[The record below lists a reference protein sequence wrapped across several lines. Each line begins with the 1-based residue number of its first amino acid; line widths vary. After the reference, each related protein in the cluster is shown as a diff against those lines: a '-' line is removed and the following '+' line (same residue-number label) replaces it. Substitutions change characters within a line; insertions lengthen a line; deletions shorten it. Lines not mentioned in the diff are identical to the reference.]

1 MKRREF
7 IAGLG
12 SAAAWPVV
20 ARGQQQA
27 LPVVGF
33 LSSLSSQDLTLVIP
47 AFHDGLKQ
55 TGYVEGRNTKI
66 EYRWAD
72 GHYERLP
79 GLASD
84 LVQHQVAVVAAISG
98 TPAALAAK
106 AATTTIPIV
115 FAIGG
120 DPVAPGLVTNL
131 SRPGGNVTG
140 ASFYTSPVVTKRLEV
155 ARELAPHGT
164 TIGVFVNPDNSPS
177 VIEGKDAAHRRYR
190 SRAAHRD
197 HECRH

>member
-33 LSSLSSQDLTLVIP
+33 LSSLSSQDMTLVIP

-55 TGYVEGRNTKI
+55 MGYVEGRDTKI

-79 GLASD
+79 GLASN
-84 LVQHQVAVVAAISG
+84 LVQHQVAVVAAIRWHPSG
-98 TPAALAAK
+98 AGREGSDDDDTNRICHRWRPCCSWASHQLE
-106 AATTTIPIV
+106 PV
-115 FAIGG
+115 GG
-120 DPVAPGLVTNL
+120 
-131 SRPGGNVTG
+131 
-140 ASFYTSPVVTKRLEV
+140 
-155 ARELAPHGT
+155 
-164 TIGVFVNPDNSPS
+164 
-177 VIEGKDAAHRRYR
+177 
-190 SRAAHRD
+190 
-197 HECRH
+197 